1 MMKNPARLLAV
12 LAMTWAVAGQVAAAP
27 AAARRFVPADPRFV
41 VANVQKDVPDAEL
54 AALISNWRADPTADA
69 ASVEL
74 GAAFLERARRLRK
87 PVYVGRA
94 EAVLGAAAVR
104 PGASATAL
112 RLYAQTLQYRHDF
125 LGAESL
131 LGRVLDSAPFD
142 AAARVQR
149 ASLRLVR
156 GDFAGARADCAQ
168 SLASSGAEQAI
179 AIACLAQVQAASGRL
194 AAAQSLLAA
203 YPPPPARDA
212 ALRAY
217 WLAVRGELHE
227 RSNALDRAIADYGAA
242 LALTPENDSIR
253 ASLADALITRGEHRD
268 AGELLAME
276 RPGLALLVRRLACV
290 RAPER
295 ETLLAEASALL
306 DLERQRG
313 DASHRR
319 EAALLALE
327 AGKAGVALAE
337 AEANFKSQRELA
349 DVRILARAAVAARDI
364 EAQDWLASW
373 LRDTGYRDAVTEDIL
388 GKAARG

>member
-1 MMKNPARLLAV
+1 VKNPARLLIV
-12 LAMTWAVAGQVAAAP
+12 LAMTWAVAGQVAAEP
-27 AAARRFVPADPRFV
+27 AAARRVVPADPRFV

-54 AALISNWRADPTADA
+54 AALLSAWRSDPTADA
-69 ASVEL
+69 ASVAL
-74 GAAFLERARRLRK
+74 GAAFLDRARELRQ
-87 PVYVGRA
+87 PMYVGRA

-104 PGASATAL
+104 SGASTTAL

-125 LGAESL
+125 LAAETL
-131 LGRVLDSAPFD
+131 LDKLLDGTPRD
-142 AAARVQR
+142 TAARLQR

-156 GDFAGARADCAQ
+156 GDFLGARADCAQ
-168 SLASSGAEQAI
+168 SLTSSGAEQAI

-194 AAAQSLLAA
+194 AEAQAMLEAFPLPA
-203 YPPPPARDA
+203 ARDSA
-212 ALRAY
+212 IRAY

-242 LALTPENDSIR
+242 LALAPENDSIR
-253 ASLADALITRGEHRD
+253 ASLADALITRGKRHD

-290 RAPER
+290 HAGER
-295 ETLLAEASALL
+295 ESLRAEAAALL

-327 AGKAGVALAE
+327 AGDASVALTE
-337 AEANFKSQRELA
+337 AEANFESQRELA
-349 DVRILARAAVAARDI
+349 DVRILARAAVAARDF
-364 EAQDWLASW
+364 EAQARLVEW
-373 LRDTGYRDAVTEDIL
+373 LRETGYRDAITEDIL
-388 GKAARG
+388 GEAARG